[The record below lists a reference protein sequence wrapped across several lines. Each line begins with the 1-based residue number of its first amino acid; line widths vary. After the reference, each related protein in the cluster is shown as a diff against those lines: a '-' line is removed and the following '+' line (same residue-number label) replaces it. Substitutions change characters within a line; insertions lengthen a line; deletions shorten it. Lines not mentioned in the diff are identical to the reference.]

1 MSKEM
6 QVVVWDDVFMAEG
19 VRVEAQHVDVPVQF
33 GEFRGVLDLTTE
45 HFNEVEAALRSCLT
59 ALFARENR
67 EAAAEKE
74 QEKQVRKA
82 NPGTRR
88 LVSPLNKLCPF
99 LPGTRERWD
108 YLKNLRWW
116 ADQSGRGDE
125 YRPPEGSTKDD
136 NQYHYPK
143 QLLLD
148 YNAFLSDEARKLAS

>member
-6 QVVVWDDVFMAEG
+6 QVVVWDDLFMAEG
-19 VRVEAQHVDVPVQF
+19 VRVEAQRVDVPVQF
-33 GEFRGVLDLTTE
+33 GDFKGVLDLTDE
-45 HFNEVEAALRSCLT
+45 HFTEVENALRSCLT

-74 QEKQVRKA
+74 VQRKA
-82 NPGTRR
+82 RPAARK
-88 LVSPLNKLCPF
+88 LVSPLDKLCPY
-99 LPGTRERWD
+99 PAGTRERWD
-108 YLKNLRWW
+108 YLKGLRWW
-116 ADQSGRGDE
+116 ADSVGRGAE
-125 YRPPEGSTKDD
+125 YKPPEGSAKDD

>member
-6 QVVVWDDVFMAEG
+6 QVIAWDDLFLAEG
-19 VRVEAQHVDVPVQF
+19 VRVEAQRIDVPVRF
-33 GEFRGVLDLTTE
+33 GDFEGVLDLTTE
-45 HFNEVEAALRSCLT
+45 HYDEVEGALRSALT

-74 QEKQVRKA
+74 AKPK
-82 NPGTRR
+82 RR
-88 LVSPLNKLCPF
+88 HVQGPSPLDKLCPY
-99 LPGTRERWD
+99 PVGTKERWD
-108 YLKNLRWW
+108 YLKGLRYW
-116 ADQSGRGDE
+116 AGQQGRDGE
-125 YRPPEGSTKDD
+125 YKPPEGSAKDD